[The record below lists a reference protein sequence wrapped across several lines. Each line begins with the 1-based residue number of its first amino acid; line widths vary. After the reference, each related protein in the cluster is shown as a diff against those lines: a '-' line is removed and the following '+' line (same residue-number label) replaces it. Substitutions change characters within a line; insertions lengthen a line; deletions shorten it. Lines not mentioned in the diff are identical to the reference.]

1 MICCYTLIM
10 PIEFEHNGDLWRAY
24 WKTGEKLTFER
35 DLEMIEMET
44 ENVHQIWDEICMKR
58 LFSTNKEDEL
68 ALLYSFLT
76 RMGYLQQVKIQA
88 EKGEN
93 MSEGYQLE
101 LGKGRTYLVKGE

>member
-1 MICCYTLIM
+1 MIFAVVAVSVFLLDFFIKKR
-10 PIEFEHNGDLWRAY
+10 IEEYFESGGNRKICKGRVLLCKHHNYG
-24 WKTGEKLTFER
+24 
-35 DLEMIEMET
+35 
-44 ENVHQIWDEICMKR
+44 VKR